1 MHLDLKEEVK
11 VKATRSLPSVQYF
24 KSVKASLI
32 VSFQSLRT
40 DQFDIFSSC
49 VRNDLK
55 ATLKCLLCGSAENN
69 KRHAAADKVFVNSQQ
84 FCQILRETE
93 FTKAQFSMR
102 TMPFLE
108 GGWIVNACFSL
119 C

>member
-1 MHLDLKEEVK
+1 MEGGKWMHLDLKEEVK

-49 VRNDLK
+49 VRNYLK

-69 KRHAAADKVFVNSQQ
+69 KRHAAADKVVVNRPQ
-84 FCQILRETE
+84 FCQI
-93 FTKAQFSMR
+93 
-102 TMPFLE
+102 
-108 GGWIVNACFSL
+108 
-119 C
+119 

>member
-69 KRHAAADKVFVNSQQ
+69 KRHAAADKVFVSSSH
-84 FCQILRETE
+84 F
-93 FTKAQFSMR
+93 FSDFM
-102 TMPFLE
+102 
-108 GGWIVNACFSL
+108 GDSIYKSNIYVNNALKVKYSIHKYHKF
-119 C
+119 